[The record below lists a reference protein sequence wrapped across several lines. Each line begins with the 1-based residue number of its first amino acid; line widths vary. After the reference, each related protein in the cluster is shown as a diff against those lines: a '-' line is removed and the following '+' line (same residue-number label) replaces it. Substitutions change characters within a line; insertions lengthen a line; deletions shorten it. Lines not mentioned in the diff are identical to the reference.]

1 MGASVARVV
10 GLQVQRGSVEQQA
23 APRHELLPVG
33 RAHRVARQ
41 LPTARAQLKAHAR
54 LGQVYAHP
62 VVREACPRHIQGI
75 LLPAKE
81 TKITEMTNLYT
92 TDGRHENVQKPWT
105 DTHHM
110 LNLVCNDCKSNQP
123 HAAF

>member
-23 APRHELLPVG
+23 APGHELLPVG

-41 LPTARAQLKAHAR
+41 SSTARAQLKAHPR

-75 LLPAKE
+75 LRPAKE
-81 TKITEMTNLYT
+81 KNNTKMNLYT
-92 TDGRHENVQKPWT
+92 T
-105 DTHHM
+105 
-110 LNLVCNDCKSNQP
+110 C
-123 HAAF
+123 